1 MELMRPIYI
10 LFMATILLPGTG
22 FAKDSQDCRSACAS
36 DRESRYTNCPPPY
49 EASDSAEEHAQ
60 CMQNSKTIYDNCI
73 SQCADTQPHP
83 SSSEQ
88 TSLATRAHSPDLGAH
103 VEVNPGTY

>member
-1 MELMRPIYI
+1 MRPIYI
-10 LFMATILLPGTG
+10 LFMTMILLPGTG

-36 DRESRYTNCPPPY
+36 DRESRYLNCPPPY

-73 SQCADTQPHP
+73 SQCADTPAQP
-83 SSSEQ
+83 SSSEEP
-88 TSLATRAHSPDLGAH
+88 TSLAARSHSPDLGTH
-103 VEVNPGTY
+103 IEVSPGSY